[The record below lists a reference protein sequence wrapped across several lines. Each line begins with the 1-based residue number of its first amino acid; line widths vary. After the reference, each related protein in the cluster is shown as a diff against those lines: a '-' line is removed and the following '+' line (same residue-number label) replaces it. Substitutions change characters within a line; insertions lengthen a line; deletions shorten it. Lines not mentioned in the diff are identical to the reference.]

1 MIVNPSRVGA
11 SSMKVKEVTVS
22 DLGYGHFY
30 YTDAEGHAAIHN
42 GSGKV
47 EMMAGSS
54 LVAISDETYRS
65 PEATG
70 ATLVTKDTYGSSRGR
85 VYVYA
90 YQVDA

>member
-1 MIVNPSRVGA
+1 MGIFTIRTRKDTPRYIMGP
-11 SSMKVKEVTVS
+11 E
-22 DLGYGHFY
+22 
-30 YTDAEGHAAIHN
+30 
-42 GSGKV
+42 V

-54 LVAISDETYRS
+54 LVAIPDETYRS